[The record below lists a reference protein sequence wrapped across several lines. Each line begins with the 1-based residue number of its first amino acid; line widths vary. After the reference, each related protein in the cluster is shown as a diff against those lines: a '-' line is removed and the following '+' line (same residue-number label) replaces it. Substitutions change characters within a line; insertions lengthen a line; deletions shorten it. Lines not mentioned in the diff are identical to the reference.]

1 MSEPKGKGSLEEIR
15 ALLKK
20 YTREQVTFNEPH
32 ITERC
37 LWRNIT
43 KEEIV
48 ECLLSA
54 NLLVYAGEQEAS
66 TQKEKKYDL
75 YFTLSNT
82 RAYRIVAVLRE
93 KSLYVITVIKIN
105 RRWQG
110 MVSKYER
117 KHP

>member
-1 MSEPKGKGSLEEIR
+1 MSEPKGNVSLEEIK
-15 ALLKK
+15 ALLKR
-20 YTREQVTFNEPH
+20 YSREQVAFNEPH

-43 KEEIV
+43 KEEILQ
-48 ECLLSA
+48 CLLSLHA
-54 NLLVYAGEQEAS
+54 LVYAGEQES
-66 TQKEKKYDL
+66 KSPFERKYDL
-75 YFTLSNT
+75 YFVLSNT

-110 MVSKYER
+110 MVSKYEK
-117 KHP
+117 KHS